1 MDSTQRSKLPSST
14 CRPAGLL
21 SNTDFTGWPW
31 QQGQTGNQPEGI
43 TVNKEEIYDSRI
55 SPLMQNI
62 IGVCRE
68 HGISM
73 IASFN
78 ITHDGE
84 GPNGEDCSRLTCTSH
99 LPDGEG
105 AFDERFSKAA
115 VAIQRSAPH
124 HIGMN
129 INTQHAD
136 GTRSLT
142 AVI

>member
-1 MDSTQRSKLPSST
+1 M
-14 CRPAGLL
+14 
-21 SNTDFTGWPW
+21 
-31 QQGQTGNQPEGI
+31 
-43 TVNKEEIYDSRI
+43 NKEEIYDEQI

-68 HGISM
+68 HGIAM

-78 ITHDGE
+78 IAHDGE

-99 LPDGEG
+99 LSDGEG
-105 AFDERFSKAA
+105 TFDERFSKAA

-124 HIGMN
+124 HIGMS
-129 INTQHAD
+129 ITTQHAD

>member
-1 MDSTQRSKLPSST
+1 M
-14 CRPAGLL
+14 
-21 SNTDFTGWPW
+21 
-31 QQGQTGNQPEGI
+31 
-43 TVNKEEIYDSRI
+43 NKEEIYDEQI

-68 HGISM
+68 HGIAM

-78 ITHDGE
+78 IAHDGE

-99 LPDGEG
+99 LPDAEG

-115 VAIQRSAPH
+115 VVIQRSAPH
-124 HIGMN
+124 HISMH
-129 INTQHAD
+129 IATQHAD
-136 GTRSLT
+136 GTRTLT